1 VSLPERMRTAARIA
15 ARAPFDPA
23 ARERLRSV
31 AARAARGARATRV
44 GRLPGALSWTAGLI
58 AADAHGA
65 PMAERSAIVKAQTHL
80 RRDDAAGALKA
91 LDAQPDAK
99 SAASALLRSEALRR
113 LGRLDE
119 ALVSAL
125 AAAERAPGSSRV
137 AKTAGIVA
145 LAAGDIDHAVPLL
158 ETAARLRKGDA
169 TVRYNLAQAQLRAGR
184 HDKALQ
190 EISAAV
196 AIAPDEP
203 TYVRG
208 LGDILRRTNRRE
220 DAIATLEH
228 GLRLR
233 PHSIPAIE
241 AFAAA
246 LIEAGRDSDA
256 VRIVDERVPEGERAR
271 VMARANITLKRFE
284 ESLPF
289 IDEAIKRDGR
299 NPWNHYL
306 RFNALKGIGD
316 LSGAAGA
323 LRDARAAG
331 DDPRFETQDLLL
343 RGLMRTFTD
352 GWVPQVAGPP
362 KTITPAAPNR
372 ILHLLERTAPHR
384 QSGYTVRSLY
394 TVKAQREAG
403 LDPIVATRLGFP
415 AIDGTTTFAAV
426 DDVEGV
432 PHHRLT
438 LPGNVNYARFP
449 KDEYLEHY
457 AAQAAVLVERL
468 RPAVLQP
475 ASSYFNALV
484 ALALKRHFGLPM
496 VYEVRG
502 FQEDSW
508 ASRRQDAAGTEYYE
522 GRYRAEALCMRE
534 ADGVITL
541 ADVMKS
547 EIAERGVDPDR
558 ITVIPNAVDVERF
571 TPRLKDPALARSLG
585 LGDRVVL
592 GYISSLSNYE
602 GVDTLLRGIRRLVD
616 RGGDVGGL
624 VVGDGP
630 ELESLRMLANEL
642 GIADRVRLTGRV
654 PHDTILDYYSLIDV
668 FVVPRRDLRVCHLV
682 TPLKPFEAMA
692 MAIPLLVSDVAA
704 LREVTSPD
712 ERGLAFTPEDPDAL
726 AVQAEILVA
735 DAALRRRMG
744 DAAREWVTRERT
756 WARNAERYRGLYE
769 ELLAARG

>member
-1 VSLPERMRTAARIA
+1 V
-15 ARAPFDPA
+15 
-23 ARERLRSV
+23 
-31 AARAARGARATRV
+31 
-44 GRLPGALSWTAGLI
+44 W
-58 AADAHGA
+58 
-65 PMAERSAIVKAQTHL
+65 
-80 RRDDAAGALKA
+80 
-91 LDAQPDAK
+91 
-99 SAASALLRSEALRR
+99 
-113 LGRLDE
+113 
-119 ALVSAL
+119 AL
-125 AAAERAPGSSRV
+125 AASSKAPRSPRV

-145 LAAGDIDHAVPLL
+145 LAAGDLDHAVPML

-184 HDKALQ
+184 HDRALE

-203 TYVRG
+203 AYVRG

-220 DAIATLEH
+220 DAIATLAH
-228 GLRLR
+228 GLKLR

-246 LIEAGRDSDA
+246 LIEAGRDADA
-256 VRIVDERVPEGERAR
+256 VRIVDERIPEDQRAR
-271 VMARANITLKRFE
+271 TLARANLTLKRFE
-284 ESLPF
+284 ESLPY

-306 RFNALKGIGD
+306 RFNALKGMGD

-331 DDPRFETQDLLL
+331 DDPRFETQDKLL
-343 RGLMRTFTD
+343 RGLMRTFGE
-352 GWVPQVAGPP
+352 GWVPVIAGPP
-362 KTITPAAPNR
+362 TTIPPAAPNR
-372 ILHLLERTAPHR
+372 ILHLLERTLPHR

-394 TVKAQREAG
+394 TVKAQRAAG

-415 AIDGTTTFAAV
+415 AIDGTTTFKPV

-449 KDEYLEHY
+449 KDEYLERY
-457 AAQAAVLVERL
+457 AGQAAALIERI

-534 ADGVITL
+534 ADRVITL
-541 ADVMKS
+541 ADVMKA

-571 TPRLKDPALARSLG
+571 TPRPKDAALARSLD
-585 LGDRVVL
+585 LGNRVIL
-592 GYISSLSNYE
+592 GYVSSLSNYE

-616 RGGDVGGL
+616 RGNDVGGL

-630 ELESLRMLANEL
+630 ELEFLRMLTNEL

-654 PHDTILDYYSLIDV
+654 PHDRVLDYYALIDV

-692 MAIPLLVSDVAA
+692 MGIPLLVSDVAA
-704 LREVTSPD
+704 LREVTAPD
-712 ERGLAFTPEDPDAL
+712 ERGLAFTPEDPEAL
-726 AVQAEILVA
+726 AVQAEKLVH
-735 DAALRRRMG
+735 DEALRRKLG
-744 DAAREWVTRERT
+744 EAARVWVGRERT
-756 WARNAERYRGLYE
+756 WARNAERYAALYE
-769 ELLAARG
+769 ELLASRG